1 MPFVSIR
8 LVKEVI
14 AADPVGKKAAM
25 ATKIVAAITETTGL
39 TKYTGLTKDDVWVV
53 FEEVAA
59 RDWFV
64 GDTRVQERRQKA

>member
-14 AADPVGKKAAM
+14 TDDPVGKKAAM
-25 ATKIVAAITETTGL
+25 ATKIVAAITEATGL
-39 TKYTGLTKDDVWVV
+39 SNDDVWVV

-64 GDTRVQERRQKA
+64 GDASVHVRRNMS

>member
-1 MPFVSIR
+1 MPFINIR

-14 AADPVGKKAAM
+14 ANDPEGKKAEIARKV
-25 ATKIVAAITETTGL
+25 TDAITEATGL
-39 TKYTGLTKDDVWVV
+39 AEDDVWVV

-64 GDTRVQERRQKA
+64 GAASVHARRNPG

>member
-14 AADPVGKKAAM
+14 ADDPGGKKAAM
-25 ATKIVAAITETTGL
+25 ATKIVAAIAETIGL
-39 TKYTGLTKDDVWVV
+39 TQDTGLTKDDVWVA

-64 GDTRVQERRQKA
+64 CDTRVQERRQKT

>member
-14 AADPVGKKAAM
+14 ADDPVGKKAAM
-25 ATKIVAAITETTGL
+25 ATKIVAAITEATGL
-39 TKYTGLTKDDVWVV
+39 SNDDVWVV

-59 RDWFV
+59 HDWFV
-64 GDTRVQERRQKA
+64 GDASVHVRRNMS